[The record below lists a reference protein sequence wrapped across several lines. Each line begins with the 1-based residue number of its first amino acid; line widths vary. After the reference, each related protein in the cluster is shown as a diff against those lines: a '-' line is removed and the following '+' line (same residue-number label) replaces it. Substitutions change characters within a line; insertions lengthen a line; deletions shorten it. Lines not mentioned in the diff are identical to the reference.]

1 MRDRNPQAARWVAG
15 RAAGFTLIELVVVI
29 AITAIIAGIMVLL
42 IATPMQAYFAQ
53 TRRAMLVDSAN
64 SARRLI
70 AADVRSAL
78 PNSVRPWSNGNI
90 RMLELLA
97 TTNNAAYFSELPLSP
112 NPLLD
117 LTVGIAPTPILRPSA
132 SSAIRCRRI
141 AATWSSTTWERP
153 RGRLHPD
160 PSDRAGEY
168 DHGQHRAPTRNP
180 PIDRVHLNPGFNFVA
195 DSPSTGCSWCRGS
208 VAYLCDQ
215 AAQTLTRYW
224 GYGISA
230 TPGAHDSAAKML
242 AAGAQSALV
251 ARNVTSCTFGATAG
265 TTQHGQLVMLQ
276 MLLSNGGENL
286 PIMEEVSRGQP
297 VVSPAG
303 ARKPAAGRRRADR
316 RAVCHRGAGGPGSV
330 CHARRQRP
338 AAKRHSGSAQRA
350 GGCGGGGRN

>member
-1 MRDRNPQAARWVAG
+1 MRQPNPQAARMVAG

-42 IATPMQAYFAQ
+42 IATPTQAYFAQ

-70 AADVRSAL
+70 GADVRSAL

-97 TTNNAAYFSELPLSP
+97 TTYNAAYFSEPPLSP

-117 LTVGIAPTPILRPSA
+117 LTVGTPDADFATVGLFGNPVPPNTGYVVVNNLGTPPAADAYTLTNVIAPV
-132 SSAIRCRRI
+132 
-141 AATWSSTTWERP
+141 TTIT
-153 RGRLHPD
+153 
-160 PSDRAGEY
+160 AGT
-168 DHGQHRAPTRNP
+168 APQPGNP
-180 PIDRVHLNPGFNFVA
+180 PIDSVHLNPGFNFVA
-195 DSPSTGCSWCRGS
+195 DSPAHRVFLVSGP

-215 AAQTLTRYW
+215 SAQTLTRYW

-230 TPGAHDSAAKML
+230 SPGAHDSAAKML

-251 ARNVTSCTFGATAG
+251 ARNITSCAFGATAG
-265 TTQHGQLVMLQ
+265 TAQHGQLVMLQ

-286 PIMEEVSRGQP
+286 PIMEEVSEDNP
-297 VVSPAG
+297 S
-303 ARKPAAGRRRADR
+303 
-316 RAVCHRGAGGPGSV
+316 
-330 CHARRQRP
+330 
-338 AAKRHSGSAQRA
+338 
-350 GGCGGGGRN
+350 